1 MCDEGGEEGC
11 TVHDEGGVHR
21 EGRRGAQCVMREGRR
36 DAQCMMREGRRD
48 AQCMMREGGG
58 VCSV

>member
-36 DAQCMMREGRRD
+36 DAQCMMRR
-48 AQCMMREGGG
+48 GGG
-58 VCSV
+58 MHSV